1 MSNRPIRPSVQKAE
15 NSKAAELLEREE
27 NIRFVIEMS
36 PKDRRALK
44 RSALDEGL
52 TVRALLLGLAKV
64 HGVPIEDRDA
74 DKAASLLQDGR
85 R

>member
-1 MSNRPIRPSVQKAE
+1 MNKRPIRPSAQKA
-15 NSKAAELLEREE
+15 KAAELLEREDS
-27 NIRFVIEMS
+27 IRFVIQMT
-36 PKDRRALK
+36 PKDRLALK

-64 HGVPIEDRDA
+64 HGIPIQDPDA
-74 DKAASLLQDGR
+74 GKAATILLEGR